1 MKDISIKATAQ
12 EIVDILE
19 SCGFDDVTDS
29 SGYYVIKEFEDGTE
43 RCVDVSKSTGDGSEN
58 PHYTIYVSYEDEDS
72 DWVYTN
78 SLSVDELEEKLEEL
92 SK

>member
-12 EIVDILE
+12 GIVDILE
-19 SCGFDDVTDS
+19 SCEFDDITDS
-29 SGYYVIKEFEDGTE
+29 SGYYVIREFEDGTE
-43 RCVDVSKSTGDGSEN
+43 RCVDVSKSTGDGTEN

-72 DWVYTN
+72 DWVYTK
-78 SLSVDELEEKLEEL
+78 SLSIDELEEKLEEL

>member
-19 SCGFDDVTDS
+19 SCGFDDVTDR

-58 PHYTIYVSYEDEDS
+58 PHYTIYVSYKDEDS
-72 DWVYTN
+72 DWVYTK
-78 SLSVDELEEKLEEL
+78 SLSIDELEEKLEEL